1 MYTRNR
7 RLIALGLILAAA
19 VVGCSSNKDSNPVK
33 SPGGTTHEFAS
44 GDLSTGESFTHVFM
58 TAKSVPYFCR
68 YHGSAG
74 GVGMAG
80 VITVTAGG
88 TPSSH
93 AYSITNST
101 LPSATID
108 VGDTVTW
115 TNNTAIL
122 HTVESDN

>member
-1 MYTRNR
+1 MKQKVSV
-7 RLIALGLILAAA
+7 LGA
-19 VVGCSSNKDSNPVK
+19 VVVVSLMALWGCSKDSTPTN
-33 SPGGTTHEFAS
+33 SGMGNTGREFVS
-44 GDLSTGESFTHVFM
+44 GDMTQGVSFTHVFR
-58 TAKSVPYFCR
+58 TAKAVPYFCK
-68 YHGSAG
+68 YHGGAG

-80 VITVTAGG
+80 TITVTAGG

-93 AYSITNST
+93 SFNIVDFT

-115 TNNTAIL
+115 TNQSAIL